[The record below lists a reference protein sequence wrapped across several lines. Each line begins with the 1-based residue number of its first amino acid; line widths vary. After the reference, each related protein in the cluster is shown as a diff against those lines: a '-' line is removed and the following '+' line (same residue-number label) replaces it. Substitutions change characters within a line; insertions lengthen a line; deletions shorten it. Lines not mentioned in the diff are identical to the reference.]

1 MIYSVDKLVKIRIQ
15 LMMILKTV
23 CIIYNPKV
31 SIIIIIIELAAL
43 AGEEFNIDNNIYAPS
58 VPVHPI
64 DMRNSTRV
72 RIYYL

>member
-1 MIYSVDKLVKIRIQ
+1 ML
-15 LMMILKTV
+15 ILKTV

-31 SIIIIIIELAAL
+31 SIVFIVIIFIELAAL